1 LFMMSNQIYST
12 CLTDEQ
18 WNFIK
23 DYFPKT
29 NDFGRPREIEYRS
42 FVNAI
47 LYLLKTGIQWRM
59 MPTDFPKWKTVHH
72 YFTLWRK
79 EGLWAAIYEALRQV
93 ERDRKGRKSQPTAGC
108 LDSESVKTGR
118 YCSDQ
123 RSYDAGK
130 KVVGRKRHLLV
141 DTEGLPIAIVV
152 TGAGASDHEGA
163 EKVLQIKGQAG
174 EKLELVWVDGTYK
187 GEDWQKAIKQAYGI
201 ELEEVKRK
209 EGVKGWQLLARR
221 WVVERTF
228 GWFTGARRLVK
239 DYELLTESSVAM
251 MQIRMISILLK
262 RLKPD

>member
-1 LFMMSNQIYST
+1 MSNQIYST

-23 DYFPKT
+23 EYFPKT
-29 NDFGRPREIEYRS
+29 NDIGRPREIEYRS

-47 LYLLKTGIQWRM
+47 LYLLQSGIQWRL
-59 MPTDFPKWKTVHH
+59 MPKDFPKWKTVHH
-72 YFTLWRK
+72 YFTVWRK
-79 EGLWAAIYEALRQV
+79 NGLWATIYEVLRQS
-93 ERDRKGRKSQPTAGC
+93 ERERKGRKSQPTAGC
-108 LDSESVKTGR
+108 LDSQSVKTGR
-118 YCSDQ
+118 YCVAE

-152 TGAGASDHEGA
+152 TRAGASDHEGG
-163 EKVLQIKGQAG
+163 EKVLKIKGEVG
-174 EKLELVWVDGTYK
+174 EGLELIWVDGTYQ
-187 GEDWQKAIKQAYGI
+187 GAEWQKSIKQAYGVK
-201 ELEEVKRK
+201 LEEVKRA
-209 EGVKGWQLLARR
+209 EGVKGWQLLVRR

-239 DYELLTESSVAM
+239 DYELLTETSVAM

-262 RLKPD
+262 RLKPA